1 MKKKIV
7 LFLIILYALLSPKF
21 VYADEIMKNDTFE
34 NDDIEIYNEDTSD
47 PEEDQGGYQDRD
59 SVSEDQTENQ
69 QMINPNFEVMVIF
82 SIGLI
87 AGIMVGNILTG
98 FIK

>member
-7 LFLIILYALLSPKF
+7 LFLIILYALLNPKF
-21 VYADEIMKNDTFE
+21 VHAGEIMENDTFQ
-34 NDDIEIYNEDTSD
+34 NDDIEIYNEYATD

-59 SVSEDQTENQ
+59 TISEDQTETQ